1 MYLSPIQAPALCS
14 VNPISHILNPPNIL
28 SAQAECLYAGRKRH
42 RRVERAAL
50 AYQGFTKQCR
60 PLAALYRQLAMEGRE
75 TEARSAT
82 KRLVKMAIS

>member
-1 MYLSPIQAPALCS
+1 MYRSPIQAQTLCS

-42 RRVERAAL
+42 RRVERAVH
-50 AYQGFTKQCR
+50 QGFTKQCR
-60 PLAALYRQLAMEGRE
+60 PLAALYRQLALEGRE

-82 KRLVKMAIS
+82 KRLVKMAIN